1 MAKPKPTEV
10 IRHEIVLGRS
20 EKEILDTIATG
31 LTFRN
36 VANPIVALLSDVT
49 ALLALTGILEL
60 LGIIDLRALAK
71 KAGGWG
77 LNWMNKIKDG
87 AFDTLDEAIEEYY
100 THIDEKY
107 FFGTLPGGDPL
118 IDPYEVPEEY
128 RLTTSERAWAMT
140 QIYSQQASFTSPADA
155 YM

>member
-10 IRHEIVLGRS
+10 IRHEIVMGRS

-36 VANPIVALLSDVT
+36 VAQPIVALLSDVT
-49 ALLALTGILEL
+49 ALLALTGILEV
-60 LGIIDLRALAK
+60 LGIIDLTGLAK
-71 KAGGWG
+71 KAAGWG
-77 LNWMNKIKDG
+77 AEWMRQVKEG
-87 AFDTLDEAIEEYY
+87 AFNTVDEAVDGWYAG
-100 THIDEKY
+100 IDER
-107 FFGTLPGGDPL
+107 FSGILPGGDPF

-140 QIYSQQASFTSPADA
+140 QIYTQQASFTSPADA